1 MLLRSFERLLQPSAF
16 CLGCH
21 PFVRI
26 VPGTLS
32 KYQAP
37 LFALYERGCP
47 SIVFRKDRI
56 VPPILNC
63 SPINY
68 QENINVQIL
77 ERENIWTVPNILCLT
92 RIIVTPYLGHLIL
105 NADFLQA
112 FYIMVFAGM
121 TDLLDGF
128 IARTW
133 YSQASKLGSFL
144 DPMAD
149 KILIVTLFATMTY
162 SNLIPAILT
171 ALIITRDVS
180 LAGAAFYIRYMSLP
194 PPRTLTRY
202 FDVTHATAQLAP
214 TTISKFNTVVQLL
227 TVAITLTASAFNFT
241 DHPIVPCCW
250 GLTAATTIASAVS
263 YVISKNTYKIL
274 KTKINKKN
282 YGKEQT

>member
-1 MLLRSFERLLQPSAF
+1 MLLRSVERLLKPSAF

-21 PFVRI
+21 PFLRTL
-26 VPGTLS
+26 PWTLS
-32 KYQAP
+32 IQYQAP
-37 LFALYERGCP
+37 LFALYDRGCP
-47 SIVFRKDRI
+47 SLILRKDRL
-56 VPPILNC
+56 VPPIANC
-63 SPINY
+63 SPIN
-68 QENINVQIL
+68 QQISNQIV

-133 YSQASKLGSFL
+133 YGQASKLGSFL

-171 ALIITRDVS
+171 GLIITRDVS

-194 PPRTLTRY
+194 PPRTLPRY
-202 FDVTHATAQLAP
+202 FDMTHATAQLAP

-227 TVAITLTASAFNFT
+227 TVAITLTASAFNFA

-250 GLTAATTIASAVS
+250 GLTAATTIASAAS
-263 YVISKNTYKIL
+263 YIISKNTYKIL
-274 KTKINKKN
+274 KNSSANLKK
-282 YGKEQT
+282 YGQKRS